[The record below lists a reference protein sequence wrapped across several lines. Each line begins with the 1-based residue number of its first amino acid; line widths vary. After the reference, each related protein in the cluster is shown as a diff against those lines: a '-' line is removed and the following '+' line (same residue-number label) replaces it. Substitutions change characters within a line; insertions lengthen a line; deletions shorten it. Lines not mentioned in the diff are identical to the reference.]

1 MIKNIQI
8 LGLVGL
14 ATVNPI
20 WIMLNQQSMSPII
33 VSSSAI
39 SMAGAAVLVAIAKYA
54 KILAEQIHSPNAV
67 VL

>member
-20 WIMLNQQSMSPII
+20 WITLNRLSMSPII
-33 VSSSAI
+33 VSLLLILNWLGISYLIKQAI
-39 SMAGAAVLVAIAKYA
+39 K
-54 KILAEQIHSPNAV
+54 
-67 VL
+67 

>member
-1 MIKNIQI
+1 VSLQWCGGKNFKRKTMIKNIQI

-33 VSSSAI
+33 VSLLLILNWLGISYLIKQAI
-39 SMAGAAVLVAIAKYA
+39 K
-54 KILAEQIHSPNAV
+54 
-67 VL
+67 